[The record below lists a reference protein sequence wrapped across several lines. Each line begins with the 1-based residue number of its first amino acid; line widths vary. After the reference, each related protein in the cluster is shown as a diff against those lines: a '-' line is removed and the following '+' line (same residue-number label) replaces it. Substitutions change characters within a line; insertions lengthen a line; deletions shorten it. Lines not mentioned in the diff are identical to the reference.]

1 MGRKKTIKEIKTA
14 LPDLQSEQVELIS
27 DELDRVLGLKALF
40 KSDGGKELI
49 KVLRDNCVRALTR
62 LVQEAKDKPEVS
74 TLVGLIATYSA
85 NIDLLAQLQEIKFE
99 EELRNQLDEAVKEA
113 ME

>member
-1 MGRKKTIKEIKTA
+1 MGKNKTIKEIKTA
-14 LPDLQSEQVELIS
+14 LPDLESEKVEIIS

-49 KVLRDNCVRALTR
+49 KVLRDNCIRALTA
-62 LVQEAKDKPEVS
+62 LVAESKDKPDIN
-74 TLVGLIATYSA
+74 TILGLISTYSA

-99 EELRNQLDEAVKEA
+99 EELRNQLDDAVKEA